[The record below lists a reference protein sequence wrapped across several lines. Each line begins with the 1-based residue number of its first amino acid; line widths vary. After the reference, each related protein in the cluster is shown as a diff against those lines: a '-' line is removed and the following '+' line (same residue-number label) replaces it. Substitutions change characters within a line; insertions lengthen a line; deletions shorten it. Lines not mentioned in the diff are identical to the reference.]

1 MKKQFLLLSLLAM
14 ALFSCQGDDAQD
26 FALVL
31 DGTYEAVLQ
40 SESGSSVNT
49 MTFKGDGS
57 LLVERFV
64 SLGDSEGLC
73 LLNYQLGTYSLINE
87 DFVFTI
93 NESYG
98 PDPLAMYIGCPG
110 KEDLVPQLGSEPLTV
125 AGTLVLSNAKKNF
138 NLSYECPELLPYMCL
153 GSNDF
158 ELTTP

>member
-14 ALFSCQGDDAQD
+14 ALFSCEGDDAQD

-40 SESGSSVNT
+40 SEGRSAGT
-49 MTFKGDGS
+49 KMTFKGDGS

-64 SLGDSEGLC
+64 ILGDSGVRC
-73 LLNYQLGTYSLINE
+73 HQNYQLGTYSLVNE

-98 PDPLAMYIGCPG
+98 PDPLINYSICPS
-110 KEDLVPQLGSEPLTV
+110 KEDLVPQLGSEPLPV

-153 GSNDF
+153 GSNEF